1 MKKLL
6 LAAAVAFPLILS
18 SCGGTKTVI
27 VEATTTTTEAPAR
40 SAEDSYFDVVLENY
54 PEVVNRNGRQ
64 WVIEFGNITC
74 GAIDDGMTLN
84 QLLGMVG
91 SNVDGALVGFM
102 VRHAILEI
110 CPRNQWFLDAA
121 AQA

>member
-1 MKKLL
+1 MKKIIISS
-6 LAAAVAFPLILS
+6 AIAFSLVLS
-18 SCGGTKTVI
+18 SCGTKTII
-27 VEATTTTTEAPAR
+27 VEATTTTTTSPAK
-40 SAEDSYFDVVLENY
+40 SAEDSYFDVVLDNY
-54 PEVVNRNGRQ
+54 PDVVNRNGRQ

-121 AQA
+121 SNA